1 MMTGFE
7 VILAW
12 IGIGFGA
19 GIAAMI
25 WPMRRG
31 VVGIVINGA
40 IGIVGAVSLA
50 LLGYFLHLY
59 GQLASAQS
67 FFSAG
72 LGAIL
77 ALTIAHVGWWRWAG
91 HPRRGH

>member
-50 LLGYFLHLY
+50 LLGYFL
-59 GQLASAQS
+59 
-67 FFSAG
+67 
-72 LGAIL
+72 
-77 ALTIAHVGWWRWAG
+77 R
-91 HPRRGH
+91 